1 MNLQS
6 RNRKI
11 TITAMLCA
19 IAFVVVAVGRIPV
32 VMFLDYEAKDVII
45 AIGGFLFGPLT
56 AFIVSAV
63 VSLVEMVTISSTGP
77 IGCIMNI
84 LASCS
89 FACTAAYIYKKKRTI
104 QGAILGLAA
113 GTLLMTAV
121 MILWNYLLTP
131 LYLGT
136 PRDDVIKLLVPI
148 ILPFNL
154 LKGGV
159 NAAITLLIYKPVATA
174 LRRAHLVDGGEKKA
188 AGEKKWETCLLALFI
203 LATCV
208 FFMLVL
214 AGIF

>member
-77 IGCIMNI
+77 IGCIMNV

-89 FACTAAYIYKKKRTI
+89 FACTAAYIYKRKRTI
-104 QGAILGLAA
+104 QGAILGLAV

-131 LYLGT
+131 LFLGT
-136 PRDDVIKLLVPI
+136 PRSEVIKLLVPV

-159 NAAITLLIYKPVATA
+159 NTAITLLIYKPVATA
-174 LRRAHLVDGGEKKA
+174 LRRAHLVDGAEKNA
-188 AGEKKWETCLLALFI
+188 AREKKWETCLLALFI
-203 LATCV
+203 LVTCI
-208 FFMLVL
+208 FLMLVL
-214 AGIF
+214 AGMF